1 MPLHA
6 GRRRNV
12 AVAAAW
18 RDGGQQDPD
27 VLPVVAPE
35 LAESARST
43 DWPSAAAGRRR
54 PRAVP
59 ETRLKKAMTCCLSWV
74 SLSEWRGADPG
85 LANSL
90 PRRRDPPPELPTRLS
105 ILADSDLEGCWS
117 VAYAEGAAVLAVGG
131 AAAPLLAESWLSETS
146 TRAAVVS
153 NHLLSG
159 LTLL

>member
-1 MPLHA
+1 M
-6 GRRRNV
+6 
-12 AVAAAW
+12 
-18 RDGGQQDPD
+18 
-27 VLPVVAPE
+27 LPGEAPE

-54 PRAVP
+54 PGAVP
-59 ETRLKKAMTCCLSWV
+59 ETRLKKAMRCCLSWV
-74 SLSEWRGADPG
+74 SLTEWRGADPG

-90 PRRRDPPPELPTRLS
+90 PGRRDPRPELPSRLS
-105 ILADSDLEGCWS
+105 ILADSDLGGCWS
-117 VAYAEGAAVLAVGG
+117 VAIAEGAGCVGCRRRRCSSV
-131 AAAPLLAESWLSETS
+131 AESWLSETS